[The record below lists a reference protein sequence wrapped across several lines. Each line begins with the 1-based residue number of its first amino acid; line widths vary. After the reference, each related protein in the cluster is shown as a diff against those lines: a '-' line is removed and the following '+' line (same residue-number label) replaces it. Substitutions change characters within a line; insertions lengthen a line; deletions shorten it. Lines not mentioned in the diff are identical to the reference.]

1 MCVVNMKFPRDVI
14 IQQIFKHS
22 HDIQNIY
29 IIKRAWEIFNIHT
42 IIILDHKHLFPF
54 HDTFIIDI
62 EGHGDVLG
70 QQIF

>member
-1 MCVVNMKFPRDVI
+1 
-14 IQQIFKHS
+14 
-22 HDIQNIY
+22 
-29 IIKRAWEIFNIHT
+29 
-42 IIILDHKHLFPF
+42 LFPF